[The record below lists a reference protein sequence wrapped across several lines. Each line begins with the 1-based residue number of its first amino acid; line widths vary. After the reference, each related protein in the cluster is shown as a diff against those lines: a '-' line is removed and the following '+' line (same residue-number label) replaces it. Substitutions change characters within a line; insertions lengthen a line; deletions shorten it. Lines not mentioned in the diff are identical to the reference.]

1 MLLQAEISQVRVS
14 KHGSFSPIL
23 GEPGSILKMYLLF
36 LSHVSLSGKPYLGY
50 VDKIGVSFTDKSV
63 ATGFGSYIAQPM
75 MRKAMEG

>member
-1 MLLQAEISQVRVS
+1 MSLMTDGPNWAI
-14 KHGSFSPIL
+14 
-23 GEPGSILKMYLLF
+23 YLLHICCIYITVLTF
-36 LSHVSLSGKPYLGY
+36 FHSPGKPYLGY